1 MSDTALLT
9 GVIELVKREV
19 KGQATSHEIR
29 WLKQPENLQRWIG
42 ALEIA
47 IEDLLLQFDDW
58 EDRLARAREEKRE
71 GILETQDYLTLLKVY
86 EDWRKKASRY
96 RLGLEQKL
104 LEVSLKHDQRE
115 PIVDVLI
122 NAIESH
128 KKELSRERT
137 VAPTDLR
144 LWSLIEKLDN
154 KEID

>member
-19 KGQATSHEIR
+19 KGQATSDEIR